1 MVVQLLDNALRIE
14 VEHGTKA
21 AFPEG
26 FAAFV
31 RAHGLSRATA
41 YRHRERVKREGR
53 WQARSRAP
61 RTRPN
66 ATAQPVHDR
75 VIALRKE
82 LSPDNGADPIRAA
95 LLTEAT
101 EQDWASRGLV
111 VPARSTINAI
121 LDRAGLVTKEPRKR
135 PRSSYRR
142 FVYARP
148 RDCYQ
153 IDGTTI
159 TGLPLGR
166 VCVIEVLD
174 DCTRTLVAT
183 RACWAET
190 TADAIAAVNTA
201 IADYGAPAIVL
212 SDNGTAFATIGRRGG
227 TQRSRFAQN
236 LDRHGVRLI
245 HSSPYHPQTCG
256 KVERHHQT
264 FTKWLTASGH
274 QPETMEQMQAVCD
287 EYQARSNT
295 QRWHSAILATP
306 AAAWA
311 AAPSLGGPASLP
323 AQADASIYAVRVDQ
337 SGRVWMHGTSITLGR
352 ARTGQTMTVVI
363 DGLHANVHD
372 HDGHHLGHL
381 TLDRDR
387 RNQGQLIA

>member
-1 MVVQLLDNALRIE
+1 MQLLDNALKIE
-14 VEHGTKA
+14 AEHGTDA
-21 AFPEG
+21 AFPQG

-31 RAHGLSRATA
+31 RSHGLPRATA
-41 YRHRERVKREGR
+41 YRHRERVKLEGR
-53 WQARSRAP
+53 WQPRSRAP
-61 RTRPN
+61 RNRPN
-66 ATAQPVHDR
+66 ATPERVRAR
-75 VIALRKE
+75 VIALREE
-82 LSPDNGADPIRAA
+82 LGPDNGADMIRAA
-95 LLTEAT
+95 LLVEAA
-101 EQDWASRGLV
+101 EQDWASQGLV

-121 LDRAGLVTKEPRKR
+121 LDRAGLLTKTPRKR

-159 TGLPLGR
+159 TGLPVGR

-190 TADAIAAVNTA
+190 TKDAMAAVNAA
-201 IADYGAPAIVL
+201 IASYGAPAIVL
-212 SDNGTAFATIGRRGG
+212 SDNGTAFSTTARRGG

-264 FTKWLTASGH
+264 FNKWLAASGH
-274 QPETMEQMQAVCD
+274 QPQTLTHMQALCD
-287 EYQARSNT
+287 QYQDWYNT
-295 QRWHSAILATP
+295 QRWHSAIRATP
-306 AAAWA
+306 AATWA
-311 AAPSLGGPASLP
+311 NAPALGGPTSLP
-323 AQADASIYAVRVDQ
+323 AQTDAHIYAARVDK
-337 SGRVWMHGTSITLGR
+337 SGRVWMHGTSITIGR
-352 ARTGQTMTVVI
+352 AHTGQTMTVVI
-363 DGLHANVHD
+363 DGQHANVHD

-381 TLDRDR
+381 TLDRER